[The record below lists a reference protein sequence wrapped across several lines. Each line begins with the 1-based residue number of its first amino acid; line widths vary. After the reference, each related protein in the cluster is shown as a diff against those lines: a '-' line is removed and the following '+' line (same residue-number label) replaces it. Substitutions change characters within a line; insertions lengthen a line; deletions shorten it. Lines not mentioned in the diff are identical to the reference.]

1 MNDSTPNLSL
11 VILCYRSG
19 EFAREFTRRTLEMLE
34 EYGITSFELILVG
47 NYFPDTGD
55 RTPDIVRELAAS
67 DPRIRCQ
74 AEPKEGYMGWDLRS
88 GLRQARGELIAFI
101 DGDGQMPIKDVGR
114 LVRLMEEGDFDLVKT
129 YRTERADGW
138 KRRLLTAG
146 YNTLFHL
153 LFPGLKA
160 RDMNAKPKVFQRAA
174 YDKMHLASDGWFIDA
189 EIMIEA
195 RHHGMDIGELPTEF
209 RCLQDRASFVRYGAA
224 FEFLWNLLRSRWK
237 EFFR

>member
-1 MNDSTPNLSL
+1 MKETIPTLSL

-19 EFAREFTRRTLEMLE
+19 EFAREFTKRTLKMFE

-47 NYFPDTGD
+47 NYFPGCGD
-55 RTPDIVRELAAS
+55 RTPEIVRELADG

-88 GLRQARGELIAFI
+88 GLRQARGEVIAFI

-114 LVRLMEEGDFDLVKT
+114 LYRLIKDSDFDLVKT
-129 YRTERADGW
+129 YRTQRADGW
-138 KRRLLTAG
+138 KRRILTTG
-146 YNTLFHL
+146 YNLLFHL
-153 LFPGLKA
+153 LFPGLQA
-160 RDMNAKPKVFQRAA
+160 HDMNAKPKIFSREA
-174 YDKMHLASDGWFIDA
+174 YEKMNLESDGWFIDA

-195 RHHGMDIGELPTEF
+195 RRHAMSIGEMPTEF
-209 RCLQDRASFVRYGAA
+209 RCLRNRASFVSYGAA
-224 FEFLWNLLRSRWK
+224 FEFLWHLLRSRLR